1 MPSSQAGP
9 TDAPVSFLSV
19 SFPAAAGMDA
29 DVHAWIASTERAA
42 RTADGY
48 LGLMVDSMPAPGGGT
63 DWRLTYRFVSG
74 AARDA
79 WRSAPERAQLVAD
92 AGPLFA
98 APPVEAQTEE
108 LDDARTSMVISEWIP
123 AERVEDWR
131 AVQAELN
138 AAAATRPG
146 FTGIEVFEPPSEDGV
161 WTTVITFA
169 SYADLQAW
177 RESDERGRLVALE
190 EGFASSQVR
199 VQPAG
204 RDLWFDTGAST
215 AATPTWKKA
224 MTVLA
229 VLYPLVTAYNITLG
243 SWFGRGL
250 SIGGDTVVAGLGIP
264 FPAVV
269 FIGNV
274 IGTILLTWVLMPFV
288 TRVMSWW
295 LDPLASKDETIRGVM
310 ILIGVYAVTVAVTVA
325 IYMGWGF

>member
-1 MPSSQAGP
+1 MPSSSAGA

-19 SFPAAAGMDA
+19 SFPVAAGMDA
-29 DVHAWIASTERAA
+29 DLHAWLAA
-42 RTADGY
+42 TAVSARSADGF
-48 LGLMVDSMPAPGGGT
+48 LGLTVDSVPARGGGT
-63 DWRLTYRFVSG
+63 DWRLTYRFASG
-74 AARDA
+74 GARDA
-79 WRSAPERAQLVAD
+79 WRASPARAQLVAD

-98 APPVEAQTEE
+98 APPVESQTEE
-108 LDDARTSMVISEWIP
+108 LDDARRSMVISEWIP
-123 AERVEDWR
+123 AERVDDWR

-138 AAAATRPG
+138 AAVAARAG
-146 FTGIEVFEPPSEDGV
+146 FAGIKVFEPPTEDGV
-161 WTTVITFA
+161 WTTIITFA
-169 SYADLQAW
+169 SDADLRAW
-177 RESDERGRLVALE
+177 QESDQRKRLVALE
-190 EGFASSQVR
+190 DGFATSQVR

-204 RDLWFDTGAST
+204 RDLWFDTGASS

-250 SIGGDTVVAGLGIP
+250 SIGGETVVDGLGIP

-295 LDPLASKDETIRGVM
+295 LDPLAAKDETIRGVM
-310 ILIGVYAVTVAVTVA
+310 ILIGVYAVTVAVTVT